1 MMARETHVP
10 RHHIISRPNN
20 EENDDPYPEV
30 PEAGADAWRAIS
42 KIFPWGNGAPVTDR
56 VLGDLLKEEVRAA
69 PLFVP
74 LYNYYREYGA
84 DQVPYDGHPYNG
96 HLAPL

>member
-1 MMARETHVP
+1 MWECAVTAR
-10 RHHIISRPNN
+10 
-20 EENDDPYPEV
+20 PEV

-84 DQVPYDGHPYNG
+84 DQAQLAQPTSARGARHASPPHSEPSFYRQYD
-96 HLAPL
+96 